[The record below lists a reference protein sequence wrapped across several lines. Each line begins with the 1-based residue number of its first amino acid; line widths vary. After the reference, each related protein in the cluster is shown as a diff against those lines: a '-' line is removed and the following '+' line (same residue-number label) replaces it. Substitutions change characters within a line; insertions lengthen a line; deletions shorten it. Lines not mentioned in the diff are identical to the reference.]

1 MAKYVLKFGG
11 TSLKDADAVKRA
23 FNIINDFY
31 EKNKPEQLVVVAS
44 AAGKIG
50 DDEVDDKITN
60 LLENIYNKEK
70 ISANKNEII
79 SRTSRLCET
88 LSIKPPLD
96 LYSDLEKAIQENEH
110 DDQSYSNIVSM
121 GERISV
127 HTLGNFIKKNNL
139 KIETFDFNEFGMIT
153 NKYKEAHATDD
164 ATVEIEKSLN
174 GKKGILILPGFVG
187 YNDKGEP
194 ATLGR
199 DGSNYTATKIAESI
213 LADAVYIFSDEP
225 GVRRANPKLV
235 PDAEI
240 IKELTYNEAVE
251 FAELGAK
258 IINARA
264 IGPARNENVPIHIV
278 DDNYQGTKIA
288 SSVNLEHMGAKIIAS
303 SPKHYILT
311 VRYETDKPGVLA
323 QIANYFGDAG
333 INVDSTADERHALSF
348 AFLKD
353 DSGNLESLLKNL
365 GKDYKFSLEN
375 SFARISLIGEG
386 MRNQV
391 GVIAKI
397 ASAYKNK
404 GVSFEMISQA
414 LSQLNITTFV
424 KQEYE
429 RMAVKGLY
437 DEFFR
442 NNQKREQ
449 K

>member
-31 EKNKPEQLVVVAS
+31 DRNKPEQLVVVAS

-50 DDEVDDKITN
+50 EEKLEDKVTN
-60 LLENIYNKEK
+60 LLEAIYREKDVEENRKE
-70 ISANKNEII
+70 IV
-79 SRTSRLCET
+79 SRTNRLCNDLGIEAPIN
-88 LSIKPPLD
+88 LYPDLD
-96 LYSDLEKAIQENEH
+96 KAIQNNKR
-110 DDQSYSNIVSM
+110 DDKSYSQIVSI
-121 GERISV
+121 GERLSV
-127 HTLGNFIKKNNL
+127 FALGSLFNKKGL
-139 KIETFDFNEFGMIT
+139 EAKAFDFNEFGMIT
-153 NKYKEAHATDD
+153 DKYKEAHATED
-164 ATVEIEKSLN
+164 ATIEIERKLN
-174 GKKGILILPGFVG
+174 GKKGVLIVPGFLG
-187 YNDKGEP
+187 YNEKGEVT
-194 ATLGR
+194 TLGR
-199 DGSNYTATKIAESI
+199 DGSNYTATKIGEAI
-213 LADAVYIFSDEP
+213 LADDIYIFNREEQ
-225 GVRRANPKLV
+225 GVRRAPPKFV

-240 IKELTYNEAVE
+240 LKEISYNEAVE

-258 IINARA
+258 IINAKS
-264 IGPARNENVPIHIV
+264 IGPARNENIPIHIV
-278 DDNYQGTKIA
+278 DENYQGTKIA
-288 SSVNLEHMGAKIIAS
+288 SSVSLEHMGAKIIAS
-303 SPKHYILT
+303 SPHHHILT

-333 INVDSTADERHALSF
+333 INIDSIADERHALSF

-442 NNQKREQ
+442 NNASNK

>member
-23 FNIINDFY
+23 FSIINDFY
-31 EKNKPEQLVVVAS
+31 DKNKPEQLVVVAS

-50 DDEVDDKITN
+50 DDALDDKITN

-70 ISANKNEII
+70 ISSNKNEII
-79 SRTSRLCET
+79 SRTSKLCET

-96 LYSDLEKAIQENEH
+96 LYSDLEKAIEENEH
-110 DDQSYSNIVSM
+110 DDRSYSKIVSM

-139 KIETFDFNEFGMIT
+139 ETGTFDFNEFGMIT
-153 NKYKEAHATDD
+153 GKYKEAHATED
-164 ATVEIEKSLN
+164 ATIEIERKLN
-174 GKKGILILPGFVG
+174 GKKGVLIVPGFLG
-187 YNDKGEP
+187 YNEKGEV
-194 ATLGR
+194 TTSGR
-199 DGSNYTATKIAESI
+199 DGSNYTATKIGEAI
-213 LADAVYIFSDEP
+213 LADDIYIFNREEQ
-225 GVRRANPKLV
+225 GVRRAPPKFV

-240 IKELTYNEAVE
+240 LKEISYNEAVE

-258 IINARA
+258 IINAKS
-264 IGPARNENVPIHIV
+264 IGPARNENIPIHIV
-278 DDNYQGTKIA
+278 DENYQGTKIA
-288 SSVNLEHMGAKIIAS
+288 SSVSLEHMGAKIIAS
-303 SPKHYILT
+303 SPHHHILT

-333 INVDSTADERHALSF
+333 INIDSIADERHALSF

-442 NNQKREQ
+442 NNASNK